1 MKIEVKLYAS
11 LGRYMPRAAF
21 EKGQGHLEVGEGTT
35 IKALL
40 ETLNVPPDMVKLI
53 FLNGIHAKD
62 NEVLK
67 DGDRLGVFPPVAGG

>member
-11 LGRYMPRAAF
+11 LGRYMPQDVLV
-21 EKGQGHLEVGEGTT
+21 KGQDDVEVGEGTT
-35 IKALL
+35 IKTLL
-40 ETLNVPPDMVKLI
+40 EDLKVPLETVKLI

-62 NEVLK
+62 NEILK

>member
-11 LGRYMPRAAF
+11 LGRYMPEAVL
-21 EKGQGHLEVGEGTT
+21 EKGKGYLEVGEGTT

-40 ETLNVPPDMVKLI
+40 ENLKVPLETVKLI